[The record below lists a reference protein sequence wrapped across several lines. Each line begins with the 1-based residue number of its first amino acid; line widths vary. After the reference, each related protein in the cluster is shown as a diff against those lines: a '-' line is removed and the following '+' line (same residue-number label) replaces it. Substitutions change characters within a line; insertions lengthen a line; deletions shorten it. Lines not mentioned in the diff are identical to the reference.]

1 MILTNDRT
9 TYITVFKTEF
19 RPTLSVK
26 RIGEIRKLPDYK
38 GVILWRMEFTG
49 RDLTYYSDLLSHSD
63 KRELIRTLDKLNGFG
78 PRMESDM
85 ERGWNRII
93 GVPLWSDIV
102 LEGIKADKE
111 WSDIVEDV
119 ETMMKER

>member
-19 RPTLSVK
+19 KPTLSVK